1 MDEPISRP
9 HVPVL
14 LESVMGFLG
23 CRPGGVYVDGT
34 VGGGG
39 YAEAIL
45 QASAP
50 DGVLIALD
58 WDAEAIARVRSRLL
72 SYQNR
77 LFLTKANYADLPH
90 ILGKLGLGPADGIV
104 VDLGVSSFQLT
115 DSSRGFS
122 FMFEGPLDMRMDRDR
137 PQTAAGLVNT
147 LSEQDLA
154 GLIRD
159 LGEER
164 WALRIARSIVSRRQV
179 RPFVTTLE
187 LAEEIGK
194 VVPKTRDSLRI
205 HPATRTFQALRLA
218 VNRELDSLDQFLTQV
233 LDCMKPGGRLCTVA
247 FHSLEDRIIKDRFR
261 EWSKSCVC
269 PRSIPLCQCTGRP
282 WVKLLTR
289 KAVRPGP
296 EEIERNPSSRSAR
309 LRAVEKWEGESSRL
323 EKVVGIT

>member
-50 DGVLIALD
+50 DGVLVALD

-72 SYQNR
+72 FYQNR
-77 LFLTKANYADLPH
+77 LFLNKANFADLPH
-90 ILGKLGLGPADGIV
+90 ILGKLGLGPVDGIV

-122 FMFEGPLDMRMDRDR
+122 FMSDGPLDMRMDRDL
-137 PQTAAGLVNT
+137 PQTATELVNR

-154 GLIRD
+154 GLIRH

-164 WALRIARSIVSRRQV
+164 WASRIARSIVSRRRV
-179 RPFVTTLE
+179 RPCE
-187 LAEEIGK
+187 
-194 VVPKTRDSLRI
+194 
-205 HPATRTFQALRLA
+205 
-218 VNRELDSLDQFLTQV
+218 
-233 LDCMKPGGRLCTVA
+233 
-247 FHSLEDRIIKDRFR
+247 HS
-261 EWSKSCVC
+261 
-269 PRSIPLCQCTGRP
+269 
-282 WVKLLTR
+282 
-289 KAVRPGP
+289 
-296 EEIERNPSSRSAR
+296 
-309 LRAVEKWEGESSRL
+309 
-323 EKVVGIT
+323 